1 MRESVAHFLWGS
13 EKATVP
19 ALTLSSVSMVKTKC
33 WPGPVLTSMWGHDWS
48 KHLVTTQWSAVN
60 SNLTCLSKSLGLTMA
75 LLVIVRVSLGH
86 FETFI
91 RLLDIFLRELL
102 GF

>member
-1 MRESVAHFLWGS
+1 
-13 EKATVP
+13 
-19 ALTLSSVSMVKTKC
+19 
-33 WPGPVLTSMWGHDWS
+33 
-48 KHLVTTQWSAVN
+48 
-60 SNLTCLSKSLGLTMA
+60 MA